1 MRYKE
6 KVNKMNNIIPE
17 ISVIIPV
24 YNADDSLD
32 INTFKY
38 IMDKFES
45 YDMVVWNWGNVKN
58 DKLSWKNFTKNYIL
72 PIIKKNGPNKK
83 ICFLPGKMEKVKIF
97 IWVY

>member
-38 IMDKFES
+38 IMDKFKS
-45 YDMVVWNWGNVKN
+45 YDMVVWNWG
-58 DKLSWKNFTKNYIL
+58 
-72 PIIKKNGPNKK
+72 
-83 ICFLPGKMEKVKIF
+83 
-97 IWVY
+97 